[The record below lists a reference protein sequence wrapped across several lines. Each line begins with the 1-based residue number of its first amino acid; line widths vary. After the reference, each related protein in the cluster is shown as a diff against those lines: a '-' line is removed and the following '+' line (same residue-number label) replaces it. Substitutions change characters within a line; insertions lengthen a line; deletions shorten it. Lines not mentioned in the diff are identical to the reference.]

1 MTGQILYNPK
11 FQLQLIYLASL
22 LFMFSSCNEHETGKS
37 TEITFIHIP
46 HESRIEVLFGGELF
60 TEYLYPDEL
69 TKPVL
74 MPLNTPDQKPL
85 TRGFPIEPRTG
96 ERVDHPH
103 QIGHWLNYGDV
114 NGLDFW
120 NNPGNATGE
129 ERDDYG
135 FIEHGELFRMESGNG
150 KGELVVSAMW
160 KNYQDEVII
169 KENTTFVFSY
179 SDNTRIIDRVTT
191 LTAESGDVLFT
202 DNKEGM
208 IAIRVA
214 RELEMPEDGSPMVVG
229 QDGEPVEAGADYRSG
244 STGNYLSSEGLT
256 GSDVWGKRAGWMVL
270 NGTMEG
276 NPVALAMIDHPENT
290 GYPTYWHA
298 RGYGLFSANP
308 LGQNEFSEGAE
319 ELNMNLPH
327 RESVTFRYRIL
338 VHSGSHLSAQEM
350 DEFAENFVRHIL

>member
-1 MTGQILYNPK
+1 MTGQILYKPK
-11 FQLQLIYLASL
+11 YQLQLIYLASL
-22 LFMFSSCNEHETGKS
+22 LFMFSSCNEHETSKS
-37 TEITFIHIP
+37 TEITFNNIP
-46 HESRIEVLFGGELF
+46 DERRIEVLYNGELF
-60 TEYLYPDEL
+60 TAYIYPDEL

-85 TRGFPIEPRTG
+85 TRGFPVEPRTG

-120 NNPGNATGE
+120 NNPGNAAVEGG
-129 ERDDYG
+129 DDYG

-160 KNYQDEVII
+160 KNYLDEVII

-191 LTAESGDVLFT
+191 LTAETGDVLFT
-202 DNKEGM
+202 DSKEGM

-229 QDGEPVEAGADYRSG
+229 QDGEPVEAGADYHSG
-244 STGNYLSSEGLT
+244 STGNYLNSEGLT
-256 GSDVWGKRAGWMVL
+256 GNDVWGKRAGWMVL
-270 NGTMEG
+270 NGNIDG
-276 NPVALAMIDHPENT
+276 IPVALAMIDHPENT

-308 LGQNEFSEGAE
+308 LGQAEFSEGAE

-338 VHSGSHLSAQEM
+338 VHSGSPLTAQEI
-350 DEFAENFVRHIL
+350 DEFAEDFVRHIL

>member
-1 MTGQILYNPK
+1 MIVHILYTTK
-11 FQLQLIYLASL
+11 IKLQLVYFISIL
-22 LFMFSSCNEHETGKS
+22 LLLSSCAEHETVKP
-37 TEITFIHIP
+37 TEIEFNYIP
-46 HESRIEVLFGGELF
+46 DESRIEVLYDGELF
-60 TEYLYPDEL
+60 TAYMYTDEL

-74 MPLNTPDQKPL
+74 MPLNTHDLKPL
-85 TRGFPIEPRTG
+85 TRGFPLEPRTG

-103 QIGHWLNYGDV
+103 QIGHWLNYGNV

-120 NNPGNATGE
+120 NNPGNATGQG
-129 ERDDYG
+129 RDDYG
-135 FIEHGELFRMESGNG
+135 FIEHGDLFRMESGNG

-160 KNYQDEVII
+160 KNYRDEVILR
-169 KENTTFVFSY
+169 ENTTFVFSY
-179 SDNTRIIDRVTT
+179 SGDTRIIDRVTT
-191 LTAESGDVLFT
+191 LTAETGDVLFT
-202 DNKEGM
+202 DDKEGM

-214 RELEMPEDGSPMVVG
+214 RELEMPVDGSPMIVG
-229 QDGEPVEAGADYRSG
+229 QDGEPVEAGADYHSG

-256 GSDVWGKRAGWMVL
+256 GNDVWGKRAGWMVL
-270 NGTMEG
+270 NGTIDG

-308 LGQNEFSEGAE
+308 LGQAAFSEGAE

-338 VHSGSHLSAQEM
+338 VHSGSNLSAQEI
-350 DEFAENFVRHIL
+350 DEFAEEFKQHIL